1 MSPNAVQEPTVPS
14 SPTVATRRLTDRRPD
29 LHHAP
34 FSRRIV
40 STLATLALLVW
51 VAACQPQPEPEDAT
65 FGASPPKNVIFF
77 VLDGMG
83 YNQIDAASM
92 YHQGA
97 ARYQVGGPPGEVEPV
112 GEPSEPIWSFEHFPV
127 QLAVST
133 HTALGQYD
141 PQEAWTD
148 FESVIGI
155 EYEPTTVTGSA
166 AAATALS
173 SGVKSIDPA
182 VGLDANG
189 EPVFHLADRAREL
202 GKATGIVTN
211 VPLNH
216 ATPAGFLVHNE
227 SRTNYHE
234 IARAM
239 IMESNATLIMG
250 TGHPYF
256 DDNAQ
261 PREEPNYFWIP
272 EDVWGQV
279 SGNQTSWTLVHE
291 LEDFRALASGPTP
304 ERVLGIPHVTTADQ
318 FNRDPTPL
326 ARSHREGPPG
336 RVDPLEMPFETPL
349 NENVP
354 SLAEMTAGA
363 LNVLRNASDEG
374 FFVMIE
380 SGALDWGGH
389 WNLMGRAIEE
399 IFFTD
404 DAVQAVIDWVEAE
417 SSWDETLIIVTSDH
431 EAGHLWGPGSNPD
444 WQPLENR
451 GPDSLPGFE
460 WYHTYHTNQLVPLF
474 ARGAGAEGFHA
485 YAEGRNDPVRGP
497 YLDNTEIAQW
507 IFELWG
513 EG

>member
-1 MSPNAVQEPTVPS
+1 MPS
-14 SPTVATRRLTDRRPD
+14 SIIVATRRLIQDPPSPD
-29 LHHAP
+29 LAR
-34 FSRRIV
+34 FGRRI
-40 STLATLALLVW
+40 SSILATLALLLW
-51 VAACQPQPEPEDAT
+51 VAACQPQAGVDDEAEAT
-65 FGASPPKNVIFF
+65 APPKNVIFF
-77 VLDGMG
+77 VVDGMG

-92 YHQGA
+92 FARGS
-97 ARYQVGGPPGEVEPV
+97 ARYQVGGPPGDVAPV
-112 GEPSEPIWSFEHFPV
+112 GEPSDPTWAFERFPV
-127 QLAVST
+127 QLGVST

-141 PQEAWTD
+141 PQEAWAD
-148 FESVIGI
+148 FESVIGT
-155 EYEPTTVTGSA
+155 EGEPAEVTGSA
-166 AAATALS
+166 ASATSLS
-173 SGVKSIDPA
+173 SGVKAIDPA

-189 EPVFHLADRAREL
+189 EPVVHLANRAREL

-239 IMESNATLIMG
+239 LLESDATVIMG

-256 DDNAQ
+256 DDDGQ
-261 PREEPNYFWIP
+261 PREEPRYFWIS
-272 EDVWGQV
+272 EDVWEQV
-279 SGNQTSWTLVHE
+279 GGEESSWTLIEE

-304 ERVLGIPHVTTADQ
+304 DRLLGIPHSTTADQ

-336 RVDPLEMPFETPL
+336 RVDPLERPFETPL

-363 LNVLRNASDEG
+363 LNVLHNASDEG

-380 SGALDWGGH
+380 GGAHDWGGH
-389 WNLMGRAIEE
+389 WNLLGRAIEE
-399 IFFTD
+399 IHFVE
-404 DAVQAVIDWVEAE
+404 DAVQVVIDWIEAE
-417 SSWDETLIIVTSDH
+417 SSWDETLVIVTSDH
-431 EAGHLWGPGSNPD
+431 ETGHLWGPGSNPD

-497 YLDNTEIAQW
+497 YIDNTEIAQW

-513 EG
+513 DR